1 MVEFEVYAAG
11 LRAPEKLVGLDL
23 ELGALP
29 SVHYKVD
36 TLHDIVYVESE
47 DETVSLEQIRSIFG
61 KLELR
66 AHFVGP
72 VRTVSSSPSAT
83 RPLEP

>member
-11 LRAPEKLVGLDL
+11 LRAPEKLLGLDL

-29 SVHYKVD
+29 AVHYKVD
-36 TLHDIVYVESE
+36 TLHDIVYLESE
-47 DETVSLEQIRSIFG
+47 DPTISLEQIRGIFK
-61 KLELR
+61 KLELN

-72 VRTVSSSPSAT
+72 VRTVSKDGTAT
-83 RPLEP
+83 QLLDP

>member
-11 LRAPEKLVGLDL
+11 LRAPEKLVGLEL

-47 DETVSLEQIRSIFG
+47 DPSVSLEQIRGIFK
-61 KLELR
+61 KLELNAR
-66 AHFVGP
+66 FVGP
-72 VRTVSSSPSAT
+72 IRSVSGSASAT